1 MFRVFSER
9 IHRYGAALVCQI
21 SRVGRWANAT
31 VGASLPAL
39 GPTHSRE
46 DYNRS
51 FAHEMDRDDIARIV
65 RDFGQAARRAREG
78 GLDGIETMT
87 GGGVVTLLV
96 A

>member
-1 MFRVFSER
+1 
-9 IHRYGAALVCQI
+9 
-21 SRVGRWANAT
+21 
-31 VGASLPAL
+31 
-39 GPTHSRE
+39 
-46 DYNRS
+46 
-51 FAHEMDRDDIARIV
+51 MDRDDIARIV